1 MNNLLRDR
9 IQHHAKTSCAT
20 LCAIAAVFSFM
31 TGMQAT
37 PALGADP
44 SHAGSTAAPSAVLPV
59 NHTPPARQMPP
70 ALEKLITDFRKA
82 RNECSADST
91 PPGFASHIIKRGET
105 PKMIIRKYWADLPL
119 KEDFLRS
126 MLEKLNPEAS
136 VKGLSTPLKTGTLLT
151 IPSSTLINALLFN
164 SSNNSFGKPLED
176 EHAAPT
182 NSEGNFAAGWV
193 QFP

>member
-1 MNNLLRDR
+1 MNNLLRDC
-9 IQHHAKTSCAT
+9 IQHHAKTSGAT
-20 LCAIAAVFSFM
+20 LFAIAAVFSII

-44 SHAGSTAAPSAVLPV
+44 SPAGSTAAPTVARPV
-59 NHTPPARQMPP
+59 NHTPPTQQMPP

-82 RNECSADST
+82 RTECPVDGT
-91 PPGFASHIIKRGET
+91 PPGFVSHISKRGET

-126 MLEKLNPEAS
+126 ILEKLNPEAS
-136 VKGLSTPLKTGTLLT
+136 VKGFSTPLKTGTLLT
-151 IPSSTLINALLFN
+151 VPSSTLINALLFN
-164 SSNNSFGKPLED
+164 SSNNSFSKPLED
-176 EHAAPT
+176 EHAVTT